1 MKKFIYKNK
10 KTGKKIHSDK
20 KLNSDELELIRV
32 FGNTKMPD
40 NKIIKK

>member
-10 KTGKKIHSDK
+10 NTGKKIHSDK
-20 KLNSDELELIRV
+20 ILKSKDLELIRV